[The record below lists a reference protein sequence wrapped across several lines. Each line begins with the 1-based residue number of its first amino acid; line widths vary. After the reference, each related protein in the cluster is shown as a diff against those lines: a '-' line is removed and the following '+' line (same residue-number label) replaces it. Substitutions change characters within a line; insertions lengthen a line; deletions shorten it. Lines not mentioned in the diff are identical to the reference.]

1 VRQNNKGLRKK
12 NYGSSTHHLFTWIG
26 VCVCLAVLPCIFLK
40 PDAMAAG
47 LWLYEGSI
55 PDMGMANA
63 GRAASALDASTA
75 GGNPAAMTVLERNQ
89 LVTGLLGILPKADF
103 DVDQAS
109 YGGGGG
115 GDAGYFTPGAT
126 LAYVHRVNDRLR
138 LGLMV
143 GSYFG
148 LGLNY
153 GDHWAGRYYIQDGQ
167 FLTAGINPSIGY
179 RVTDWLSIGGG
190 ITMEVAKLYNKVAV
204 NTLLPGRSDGRLKY
218 EDTDLGYG
226 YNLGILVELSKK
238 TRFGLTYRS
247 EVDLKFKDNPD
258 LDGEGWLLDG
268 LLGLRNQAGR
278 TLGIDMT
285 IPQAVMFSAYH
296 QLNDRFVLCTNVGWQ
311 DWSEFGKPEISISG
325 NRNRSFTS
333 DLNYHDTYHVALGGR
348 YRLAPKW
355 LMSAGVAYDTS
366 PIKHSGD
373 RSPML
378 PLDRQLRYALGLQYD
393 LNENITV
400 GCAYEFLDAGLG
412 RVDKNGG
419 LFRGDLKGKYDTN
432 YINLLNMNIVWKF

>member
-1 VRQNNKGLRKK
+1 MGDR
-12 NYGSSTHHLFTWIG
+12 NYGSRTHHPAVWI
-26 VCVCLAVLPCIFLK
+26 VTCVCIAILSCFFLR
-40 PDAMAAG
+40 PDARAAG

-75 GGNPAAMTVLERNQ
+75 GGNPAAMTVLERSQ
-89 LVTGLLGILPKADF
+89 LVTGFLGILPKAEF
-103 DVDQAS
+103 DVDHTS
-109 YGGGGG
+109 YGVGDGGN
-115 GDAGYFTPGAT
+115 AGYFTPAAT
-126 LAYVHRVNDRLR
+126 FAYVHRVNDRLR
-138 LGLMV
+138 LGVMV

-153 GDHWAGRYYIQDGQ
+153 GDHWSGRYYIQDGQ

-218 EDTDLGYG
+218 EDMDLGYG

-247 EVDLKFKDNPD
+247 EIDLDFSDKPD
-258 LDGEGWLLDG
+258 LDGEGWLLDA
-268 LLGLRNQAGR
+268 LLGLRSQARR

-296 QLNDRFVLCTNVGWQ
+296 QLNDRLVLCANFGWQ
-311 DWSEFGKPEISISG
+311 DWSAFGQPEISISG
-325 NRNRSFTS
+325 NRTNSFTA
-333 DLNYHDTYHVALGGR
+333 DLKYHDTYHVALGGQ

-355 LMSAGVAYDTS
+355 LMSAGMAYDTS
-366 PIKHSGD
+366 PIKHSSD
-373 RSPML
+373 RSPTL
-378 PLDRQLRYALGLQYD
+378 PLDRQIRYALGLQYD
-393 LNENITV
+393 LNENITI

-419 LFRGDLKGKYDTN
+419 PFKGDLKGKYDTN

>member
-1 VRQNNKGLRKK
+1 MMENMNSS
-12 NYGSSTHHLFTWIG
+12 SSTHHLFARMG
-26 VCVCLAVLPCIFLK
+26 SGVCLAFLLCIFLK
-40 PDAMAAG
+40 PDALAAG

-75 GGNPAAMTVLERNQ
+75 GGNPAGMTVLDRSQ
-89 LVTGLLGILPKADF
+89 LVTGFLGILPKAEF
-103 DVDQAS
+103 DVDHAS
-109 YGGGGG
+109 YGGGDG
-115 GDAGYFTPGAT
+115 GDAGYFTPAAT

-138 LGLMV
+138 LGVMV

-179 RVTDWLSIGGG
+179 RLTDWLSVGGG
-190 ITMEVAKLYNKVAV
+190 VTMEVAKLYNKVAV
-204 NTLLPGRSDGRLKY
+204 NTLLPGRSDGGLEY

-226 YNLGILVELSKK
+226 YNLGILLELSKK

-258 LDGEGWLLDG
+258 LDGEGWLLDS
-268 LLGLRNQAGR
+268 LLNLRNQAGR

-296 QLNDRFVLCTNVGWQ
+296 QFNDRFVLCANVGWQ
-311 DWSEFGKPEISISG
+311 DWSEFGKPDITISG
-325 NRNRSFTS
+325 NRKRSFTA
-333 DLNYHDTYHVALGGR
+333 DLNYDDTYHVALGGQ
-348 YRLAPKW
+348 YRLATKW
-355 LMSAGVAYDTS
+355 LVSAGMAYDTS
-366 PIKHSGD
+366 PIKHASD
-373 RSPML
+373 RSPAL
-378 PLDRQLRYALGLQYD
+378 PLDRQIRYALGLQYD
-393 LNENITV
+393 LNEDITL
-400 GCAYEFLDAGLG
+400 GCAYEILDAGKA
-412 RVDKNGG
+412 RVDKEGG

-432 YINLLNMNIVWKF
+432 FINLLNMNIVWKF